1 MTPFFLP
8 STTAE
13 RKPIRRNGTDSDQLL
28 AIAGSEHGSG
38 QRILSGKISYSGRGA
53 DVRMA
58 AASHVE

>member
-13 RKPIRRNGTDSDQLL
+13 WNSIRRNGTYSDQLL

-38 QRILSGKISYSGRGA
+38 QRILSGKISYSG
-53 DVRMA
+53 
-58 AASHVE
+58 